1 MAFQRI
7 GLALILCFAT
17 SSFAWADDT
26 LKALA
31 SDWPEAQVTETSS
44 HGNDLSLEQGSRFSL
59 RVASTQGAHL
69 AILFENPRGQVRVFV
84 PRRTGTGDLIIPG
97 SEINFPDMASGETLY
112 ADAPVGKAFI
122 YLVATEQPAFG
133 GSKVIAGD
141 PHPWTDAPQVL
152 ALLGQPAVGR
162 KTVTRLVA
170 YISNPAVK
178 DYVSKSEFV
187 DFYTNG
193 TRSVENADRGFRI
206 GFKLNSAELDDF
218 SKRQLEAVGG
228 GMQDPNLQSYRF
240 SIEGHTDDLGS
251 TEYNEELS
259 LRRAEAVRNFLNH
272 SAGVPTARL
281 YARGFGKSR
290 PQVEG
295 TSDQARAQNRRVV
308 IRRVDSP

>member
-1 MAFQRI
+1 MAYQRM
-7 GLALILCFAT
+7 GLAFMLILAT
-17 SSFAWADDT
+17 GSAAWADDT

-31 SDWPEAQVTETSS
+31 SDWPEAQLTETLS

-59 RVASTQGAHL
+59 RIASTQGAHL
-69 AILFENPRGQVRVFV
+69 AILLENPQGQVRVFV
-84 PRRTGTGDLIIPG
+84 PRRPDTGDLIIPG

-112 ADAPVGKAFI
+112 ADSAVGKAFV

-133 GSKVIAGD
+133 GSKVISGD
-141 PHPWTDAPQVL
+141 PHPWTDAHQVL
-152 ALLGQPAVGR
+152 TLLGQPAVGR
-162 KTVTRLVA
+162 KSVTRLVA
-170 YISNPAVK
+170 YISNPTVR

-206 GFKLNSAELDDF
+206 GFKINSAELDEF

-228 GMQDPNLQSYRF
+228 GMQDPHLQSYRF

-251 TEYNEELS
+251 TEYNDDLS
-259 LRRAEAVRNFLNH
+259 LRRAEVVRNYLAH

-281 YARGFGKSR
+281 DARGFGKSK

-295 TSDQARAQNRRVV
+295 TTEEARAQNRRVV
-308 IRRVDSP
+308 IRRVDAL

>member
-1 MAFQRI
+1 MAYRRI
-7 GLALILCFAT
+7 GLALMLFFAT
-17 SSFAWADDT
+17 TPGAWADDT

-31 SDWPEAQVTETSS
+31 SDWPEAQVTETLS
-44 HGNDLSLEQGSRFSL
+44 HGNDLALEQGSRFSL

-69 AILFENPRGQVRVFV
+69 AILFENPRGEVRVFV
-84 PRRTGTGDLIIPG
+84 PRRTDTGDLIIPG
-97 SEINFPDMASGETLY
+97 SEINYPDMASGETLY
-112 ADAPVGKAFI
+112 ADSPVGKAFV
-122 YLVATEQPAFG
+122 YLIATEQPAFG

-141 PHPWTDAPQVL
+141 PHPWTDAHQVL

-170 YISNPAVK
+170 YISNPTVK

-206 GFKLNSAELDDF
+206 GFKLNSADLDDF

-228 GMQDPNLQSYRF
+228 GMQDPSLQSYRF

-251 TEYNEELS
+251 TQYNDELS
-259 LRRAEAVRNFLNH
+259 ERRAQAVRDYLSR
-272 SAGVPTARL
+272 SAGVSTTRL
-281 YARGFGKSR
+281 DARGFGKSK

-295 TSDQARAQNRRVV
+295 TSEQARAQNRRVV
-308 IRRVDSP
+308 IRRIDAP